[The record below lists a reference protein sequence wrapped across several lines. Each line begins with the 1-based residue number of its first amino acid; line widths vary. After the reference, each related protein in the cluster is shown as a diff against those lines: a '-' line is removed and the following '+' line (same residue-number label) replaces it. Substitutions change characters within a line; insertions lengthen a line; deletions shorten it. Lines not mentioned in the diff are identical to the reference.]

1 MMLRL
6 LFALALTAAPLP
18 ALAQE
23 VLAEYWASS
32 GSLPPEYAWDV
43 TVTIAT
49 DGKVTLKHCK
59 GYETEGPGCKIRKG
73 KATTDKVQ
81 AIREAALASGLIDR
95 PARNAEDIMVGGGAT
110 GGKVWI
116 DGAEIVLPS
125 QPAAADA
132 DRVATVL
139 SAIRSA
145 IPDRLARK
153 FIEGN

>member
-116 DGAEIVLPS
+116 DGAEIALPS
-125 QPAAADA
+125 QPAADDA
-132 DRVATVL
+132 ERVATVL
-139 SAIRSA
+139 SAVRAA

-153 FIEGN
+153 FIDGN